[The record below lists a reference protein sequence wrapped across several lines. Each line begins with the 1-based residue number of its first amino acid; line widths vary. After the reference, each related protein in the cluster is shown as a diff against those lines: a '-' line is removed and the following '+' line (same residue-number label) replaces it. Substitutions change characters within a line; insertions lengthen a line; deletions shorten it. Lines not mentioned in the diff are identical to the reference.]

1 MYLVTG
7 GAGFIGSHL
16 VEALIS
22 RGDKVRVLDDFS
34 TGSWENLAPFADAT
48 GGSVTWLEE
57 RGLPDL
63 RRVESERRAAGA
75 GWIGLERN
83 RAYTVEGLNQ
93 TPLMPAWL
101 AALLL
106 VGTAAMAWWREG
118 RA

>member
-1 MYLVTG
+1 MTATADV
-7 GAGFIGSHL
+7 
-16 VEALIS
+16 
-22 RGDKVRVLDDFS
+22 
-34 TGSWENLAPFADAT
+34 LAPFAAAS
-48 GGSVTWLEE
+48 GGSVTWLDE

-63 RRVESERRAAGA
+63 RRVESDRRAAGA

-83 RAYTVEGLNQ
+83 RAYTVEGLSQ

-106 VGTAAMAWWREG
+106 IGTAAMAWWREG